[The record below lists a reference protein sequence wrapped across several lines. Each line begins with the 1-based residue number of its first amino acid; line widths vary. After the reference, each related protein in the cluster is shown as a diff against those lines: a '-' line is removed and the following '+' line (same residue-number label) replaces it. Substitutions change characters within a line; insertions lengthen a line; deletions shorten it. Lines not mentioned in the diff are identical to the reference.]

1 MDTVGFMRRHGP
13 DDQPGTQH
21 QGLNPL
27 QNIFPDSPANALYL
41 DRQAENDNLSEF
53 LYEA

>member
-1 MDTVGFMRRHGP
+1 MDTVGFMCRHGP

-27 QNIFPDSPANALYL
+27 QTIFPDSPTNASYL
-41 DRQAENDNLSEF
+41 DVQAENDDLSGF